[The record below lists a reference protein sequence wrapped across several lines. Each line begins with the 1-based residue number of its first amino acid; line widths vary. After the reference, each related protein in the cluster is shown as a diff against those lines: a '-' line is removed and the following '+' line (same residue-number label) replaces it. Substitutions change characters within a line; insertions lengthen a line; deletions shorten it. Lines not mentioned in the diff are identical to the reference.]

1 MIGSQYLRTH
11 LQWNRWCAKCCLYRI
26 MELSRGRALIWW
38 VLVWNRIPS
47 EVALPALPPLCPS
60 DCTGN
65 VTTRRFSMFGIETK
79 QNYVWAI
86 RNPQRTKCRCT
97 LPEVAI
103 NCWESCCTS
112 CTGDAAGTPIFE
124 VPELGGAKHDCAWAV
139 NTNSMYRCS
148 LKTILTMCCETC
160 AMAVSSE
167 GPSSIP
173 SKELSLEPSNN
184 PRNHPS

>member
-112 CTGDAAGTPIFE
+112 CTGDAGRYTHFWSPRARWSQTWLCVGSKHKLNVQVLVEDNFDH
-124 VPELGGAKHDCAWAV
+124 VLWDLCNGGVIRRTK
-139 NTNSMYRCS
+139 
-148 LKTILTMCCETC
+148 L
-160 AMAVSSE
+160 
-167 GPSSIP
+167 
-173 SKELSLEPSNN
+173 N
-184 PRNHPS
+184 PKQGAITRTVK